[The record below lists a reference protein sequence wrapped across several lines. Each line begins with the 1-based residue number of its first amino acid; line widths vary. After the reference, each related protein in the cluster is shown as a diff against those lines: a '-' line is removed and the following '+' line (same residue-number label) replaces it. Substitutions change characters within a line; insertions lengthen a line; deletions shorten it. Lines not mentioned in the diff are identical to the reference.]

1 MFIKPEIPDSK
12 KKKDPTEIRVQN
24 FQDLKPESNEN
35 SQESKDLNLVNVPSN
50 SNLPPL
56 NYKPPK
62 NRAEPNK
69 EYFFEVLKNGSI
81 IQTINIPTNQDY
93 FVAGRLPNCDFVL
106 DHPSSSRYHAVLQFC
121 DDGGAYIYDLN
132 SAHRTFINKKVT
144 MPNSLHK
151 LSIGDQIRFGQS
163 SRLYI
168 FSTNYQSSDSEL
180 FEASNNLL
188 ASGNIS
194 DSNIQELSDETSIKD
209 SKKQL
214 TESQENSWGI
224 SNDEDI
230 SNLLNVV
237 SNDNWVKNPDSFYNR
252 DPRKYLND
260 FLEKDGHS
268 LEYETS
274 FNQNEQTF
282 ESRVRLPLI
291 NENNEV
297 VYGIGSSSRKKL
309 SERLAALDACE
320 LIDSFGLFN
329 KVQNDSRREFLD
341 NSDDDNDS
349 YYNRA
354 SAEGLILCF
363 FEQLAYPY
371 SKFIGKKQKESFTFE
386 GLLLDKTK
394 IEKEISENEYQVEN
408 LNKKLSKFDDTA
420 ADAEDE
426 LEMYMQNLEK
436 DSLVTKLSDINKVL
450 SDQHKVCTIHF
461 Y

>member
-93 FVAGRLPNCDFVL
+93 FVA
-106 DHPSSSRYHAVLQFC
+106 
-121 DDGGAYIYDLN
+121 
-132 SAHRTFINKKVT
+132 
-144 MPNSLHK
+144 
-151 LSIGDQIRFGQS
+151 
-163 SRLYI
+163 
-168 FSTNYQSSDSEL
+168 DSEL

-260 FLEKDGHS
+260 FLEKHGHS

-329 KVQNDSRREFLD
+329 KVQNDSHREFLD

-354 SAEGLILCF
+354 SAE
-363 FEQLAYPY
+363 
-371 SKFIGKKQKESFTFE
+371 GKKQKESFTFE

-461 Y
+461 